1 MGEEVNTAEMSE
13 MWTDVKKCQQK
24 NKDNMRLREYKS
36 DEVTRLLNRR
46 RFSLTS
52 SKLTEGQ
59 GRGG

>member
-1 MGEEVNTAEMSE
+1 VGEEVNTAEMSE
-13 MWTDVKKCQQK
+13 MWTDVKKCQQE

-52 SKLTEGQ
+52 SK
-59 GRGG
+59 